1 MDFQE
6 YITEVELL
14 LGRTTSPVECN
25 LLNDL
30 YRDYEIKDTLYW
42 IEYSKTKDRPINYAR
57 VLIIKKCQKKASLT
71 DSNWLE
77 NLKMKL
83 K

>member
-14 LGRTTSPVECN
+14 LGRTTSPVECK

-30 YRDYEIKDTLYW
+30 YRDYEIKDILYW

-57 VLIIKKCQKKASLT
+57 VLIIKKCQKKTSLT
-71 DSNWLE
+71 DSTWLE

>member
-14 LGRTTSPVECN
+14 LGRTTSPVEVK

-30 YRDYEIKDTLYW
+30 YRDYDTKDTLYW
-42 IEYSKTKDRPINYAR
+42 VEYSKTKDRPINYAR
-57 VLIIKKCQKKASLT
+57 VLIIKKCQKKTSPS
-71 DSNWLE
+71 DSSWLE
-77 NLKMKL
+77 KL
-83 K
+83 KQQL

>member
-14 LGRTTSPVECN
+14 LGRTTSPVECK

-30 YRDYEIKDTLYW
+30 YRDYDTKDTLYW
-42 IEYSKTKDRPINYAR
+42 LEYSKTKDRPINYAR
-57 VLIIKKCQKKASLT
+57 VLIIKKCQKKNESSGSAWW
-71 DSNWLE
+71 D
-77 NLKMKL
+77 NLKKQL
-83 K
+83 

>member
-14 LGRTTSPVECN
+14 LGRTTSPVECK

-30 YRDYEIKDTLYW
+30 YRDYNTKDTLFW

-57 VLIIKKCQKKASLT
+57 VLIIKKCQKKTSTT
-71 DSNWLE
+71 DSDWLS
-77 NLKMKL
+77 KL
-83 K
+83 KESL

>member
-14 LGRTTSPVECN
+14 LGRTTSPVEVK

-30 YRDYEIKDTLYW
+30 YRDYDTKDTLYW
-42 IEYSKTKDRPINYAR
+42 VEYSKTKDRPINYAR
-57 VLIIKKCQKKASLT
+57 VLIIKKCRKKTSPT
-71 DSNWLE
+71 DSSWLE
-77 NLKMKL
+77 RFKQQL
-83 K
+83 